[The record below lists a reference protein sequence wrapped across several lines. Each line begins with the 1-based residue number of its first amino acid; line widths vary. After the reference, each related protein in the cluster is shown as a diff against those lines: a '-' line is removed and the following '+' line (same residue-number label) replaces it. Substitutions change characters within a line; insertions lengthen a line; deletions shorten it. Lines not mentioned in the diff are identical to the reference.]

1 MAKPS
6 CNLSRVADIEC
17 PACGEADRLNGTPV
31 DDGIEITCEP
41 CDTTWVRDP
50 SPKCKECDGG
60 DVEGAIKAVIEKSR
74 GSQLSIVATQ
84 VVYLCRQCDAEL
96 LASYRISRSPLM
108 PDQLPTM

>member
-1 MAKPS
+1 M
-6 CNLSRVADIEC
+6 ADIEC
-17 PACGEADRLNGTPV
+17 PACGEDEELLGEAVEG
-31 DDGIEITCEP
+31 GIKISCEA

-50 SPKCKECDGG
+50 SPTCKRCGSG

-84 VVYLCRQCDAEL
+84 VVHLCRSCDAEL

-108 PDQLPTM
+108 PDQLPTL